1 MRPLRKVVI
10 ADDSRLG
17 LALLGE
23 LFEPYAVELARAA
36 EGEEAMRLVLAHEPD
51 LVLSDILMPRLDGFG
66 LTRRIRA
73 RGDAPQPVVFLA
85 TALTVRGELK
95 TEARRAGAD
104 EVLAKPLTS
113 DALRAALE
121 RHFDLLPAV
130 GQPQRAAE
138 APARSTTQRV
148 EREDLLAALRGSLLR
163 TPAESKPAPP
173 EAPSPAQ
180 RAPRN
185 ARLRTSS
192 ERDLEALLAEALGD
206 LPLDR

>member
-17 LALLGE
+17 LALLEE

-73 RGDAPQPVVFLA
+73 RGDAPQPVVFLT

-113 DALRAALE
+113 EALRAALE
-121 RHFDLLPAV
+121 RHFDLVPSA
-130 GQPQRAAE
+130 GQPQRDAE
-138 APARSTTQRV
+138 APARYATQRV
-148 EREDLLAALRGSLLR
+148 EREDLLAALRGSLPR
-163 TPAESKPAPP
+163 TPTESQPAPP
-173 EAPSPAQ
+173 ETPSPALS
-180 RAPRN
+180 APQGPRM
-185 ARLRTSS
+185 RTSS
-192 ERDLEALLAEALGD
+192 ERDLDALLAEALGD